1 MTSKVVAELRTELQC
16 VIDVSVNSTLNVEAL
31 NSMHLVLLERRRA
44 KKDDI
49 ARVQLDKHSPASLI
63 LISEKWPKTK
73 LRAMFPYR
81 PTV

>member
-49 ARVQLDKHSPASLI
+49 ARVQLDKHSLASLI
-63 LISEKWPKTK
+63 LISEEWPKTK
-73 LRAMFPYR
+73 LRAVLQG
-81 PTV
+81 T